1 MSLAPN
7 DIVILSRARTPV
19 GDFLG
24 ALKDVSLVDLTAA
37 AGQAALERAG
47 VSPEEIDEVAMG
59 CLYKHGNKRNP
70 ARQVQIKLGCP
81 SSGWAYTVDQQCAS
95 AMKAFDCAYRSLKTD
110 GCQVA
115 LVLGGETMSRAPY
128 LTLGAR
134 TGFRMGDVKMIDSLT
149 YDGLV
154 CAIMGYH
161 MGVTA
166 ENLAQEYGITREEQD
181 ALAVLSHQRACTAME
196 LGKFDEE
203 MVPIEVKTKKGTVLV
218 NRDEHPKKGT
228 TMEVLSKL
236 KPAFLKENGTVTAGN
251 SSGINDGAAAVVLTT
266 AAYAQEHGLRPLAR
280 VLSTA
285 SAGVEPRIMGIGPV
299 YAIPKAIH
307 GAGLTADDID
317 CYEINEAFA
326 AQFLA
331 CNRELKLPMNKVN
344 ANGSGI
350 AIGHPVGCTGVRIIV
365 ECLSEL
371 IYRQARYG
379 VASLC
384 VGGGPSMATVIERIP

>member
-59 CLYKHGNKRNP
+59 CLYKHGNKGNP

-203 MVPIEVKTKKGTVLV
+203 MVPIEVK
-218 NRDEHPKKGT
+218 PKKGT

-317 CYEINEAFA
+317 YYEINEAFA

>member
-1 MSLAPN
+1 
-7 DIVILSRARTPV
+7 
-19 GDFLG
+19 
-24 ALKDVSLVDLTAA
+24 
-37 AGQAALERAG
+37 
-47 VSPEEIDEVAMG
+47 
-59 CLYKHGNKRNP
+59 
-70 ARQVQIKLGCP
+70 
-81 SSGWAYTVDQQCAS
+81 
-95 AMKAFDCAYRSLKTD
+95 
-110 GCQVA
+110 
-115 LVLGGETMSRAPY
+115 
-128 LTLGAR
+128 
-134 TGFRMGDVKMIDSLT
+134 
-149 YDGLV
+149 
-154 CAIMGYH
+154 
-161 MGVTA
+161 
-166 ENLAQEYGITREEQD
+166 
-181 ALAVLSHQRACTAME
+181 
-196 LGKFDEE
+196 
-203 MVPIEVKTKKGTVLV
+203 
-218 NRDEHPKKGT
+218 
-228 TMEVLSKL
+228 MEVLSKL

-317 CYEINEAFA
+317 YYEINEAFA